1 MNATS
6 DWRQLAAFAALG
18 AVALL
23 VLLRPWWMRAARQAI
38 GLRGANVAAYRTRIA
53 EIERD
58 AEAGVLPAAEVDAL
72 KAEAAV
78 RLLGDAASV
87 EPDAPKATMPRA
99 LGPVV
104 ALLLFAAAG
113 VGYWQSGSWQAA
125 QQIAAGPANA
135 APALPPEVQA
145 MVEQLADRL
154 REQPDDPEG
163 WSRLGR
169 AYFVM
174 KRFSDAAIAYGEAN
188 ARNGGRNAE
197 TLAGEAEARAFADG
211 LRVTPDAMA
220 LIERALQ
227 VDPDEGRALWYGG
240 LGAAQAGDYAT
251 ARARWTRLQQRE
263 LPPQMQQMLGRAL
276 AKLDENATASAPSE
290 TSAPP
295 QAGAT
300 AGPNAVRIVVKVGVA
315 PALAAQ
321 VGPGDTLFVFAK
333 ADAGPPMPLAVYRGA
348 ATLPAEVTLDDSMAM
363 TPAMRL
369 SAFARYRI
377 TARLSRSGGA
387 QAQPG
392 DLEGSLVLD
401 RAAADR
407 PAEILIDHVVR

>member
-1 MNATS
+1 MTDAI

-113 VGYWQSGSWQAA
+113 VGYRQSGSWQAA
-125 QQIAAGPANA
+125 QQIAAGAANA
-135 APALPPEVQA
+135 APALPPEVEA
-145 MVEQLADRL
+145 MVAQLADRL

-263 LPPQMQQMLGRAL
+263 LPPQMKQMLSRAL
-276 AKLDENATASAPSE
+276 AKLDETAAP
-290 TSAPP
+290 
-295 QAGAT
+295 AGTT
-300 AGPNAVRIVVKVGVA
+300 AQDTTPAAANPVRLVIKVALA

-321 VGPGDTLFVFAK
+321 AGADDTLFVFAK